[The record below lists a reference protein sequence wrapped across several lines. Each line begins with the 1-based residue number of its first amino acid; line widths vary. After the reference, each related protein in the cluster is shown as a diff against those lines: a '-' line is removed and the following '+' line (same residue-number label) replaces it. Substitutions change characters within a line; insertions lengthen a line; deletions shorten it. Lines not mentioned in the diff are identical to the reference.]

1 MDKCLVQ
8 RGIALDPSS
17 PSIVRANA
25 SGRGLCAGTI
35 VFGLILYLVL
45 PEFEPWYPR
54 ILPIFG
60 FFVFGVF
67 SGYVV
72 YLPELFP
79 THIRST
85 VVGFCTGSARIITSF
100 GPLVA
105 GLLVGAFGGSFNRVP
120 AFMTSFAV
128 LSIIAML
135 FGRETMGDPLPR

>member
-1 MDKCLVQ
+1 MDKCLIQ
-8 RGIALDPSS
+8 RGIALDPST

-25 SGRGLCAGTI
+25 SGRGQRAGAI
-35 VFGLILYLVL
+35 VVGLILYLVL

-67 SGYVV
+67 LGYAV

-79 THIRST
+79 THICST
-85 VVGFCTGSARIITSF
+85 AVGFCIGSARIITSF

-105 GLLVGAFGGSFNRVP
+105 GLLVGAFGGSFNRVT
-120 AFMTSFAV
+120 AFMTCFAF

-135 FGRETMGDPLPR
+135 LGRETMGDPLQR